1 MNQCSEMIKS
11 LPLVFSRK
19 YFYSKRSANAI
30 HYISTISI
38 LGISIGTAALIL
50 VLSVFNGFEDLITKM
65 LNQFNPDIKVVPV
78 EGKFFEKN
86 QQILSKLKEIDG
98 VLAVSQ
104 VLEEKA
110 LFESDK
116 VQDFG
121 TIKGVDNNYRQVASL
136 DSTILDGQFV
146 LSKENVDYAIIGF
159 GLGNKLGS
167 MPSQLS
173 EPISVYS
180 PNGDDAGI
188 VSQPFTRR
196 FLYPGA
202 LFSIQQDVDY
212 EYMIASL
219 AFVEDLLGKPNTLS
233 ALELK
238 IDPKK
243 SVKTIQKN
251 IQTLMGD
258 KFAVK
263 NRYQQEEAFLK
274 LMNIE
279 KWVSFAILSLTLLL
293 VAFNMTCAL
302 WMLVLEKK
310 SDLATLKS
318 IGMKDN
324 QVFRIFLNLGMLL
337 SLVGFFTGLIV
348 AVILYILQKTVGIVG
363 VPEGFAVNVYP
374 VEMQISDVLAILI
387 IVSVIG
393 FLASYFPAKMA
404 SRASAIHKYG
414 N

>member
-1 MNQCSEMIKS
+1 
-11 LPLVFSRK
+11 
-19 YFYSKRSANAI
+19 
-30 HYISTISI
+30 
-38 LGISIGTAALIL
+38 
-50 VLSVFNGFEDLITKM
+50 M
-65 LNQFNPDIKVVPV
+65 LNQFNPDIKITPR
-78 EGKFFEKN
+78 EGKFFERDSVMIK
-86 QQILSKLKEIDG
+86 KLENTEG
-98 VLAVSQ
+98 VLAVSK

-110 LFESDK
+110 LFESEK

-121 TIKGVDNNYRQVASL
+121 TLKGVDKHFRQVASL
-136 DSTILDGQFV
+136 DSAILEGEYMLTKD
-146 LSKENVDYAIIGF
+146 KTDYGIIGF
-159 GLGNKLGS
+159 GLANKLGT

-180 PNGDDAGI
+180 PNEDEAGI
-188 VSQPFTRR
+188 ISQPFTRR

-212 EYMIASL
+212 EYVITSL
-219 AFVEDLLGKPNTLS
+219 EFVEELLNKPNSLS
-233 ALELK
+233 AIELK
-238 IDPKK
+238 IDNKK
-243 SVKTIQKN
+243 NVKTLQKN
-251 IQTLMGD
+251 IQAVVGE
-258 KFAVK
+258 KFDVK

-318 IGMKDN
+318 LGMKDK
-324 QVFRIFLNLGMLL
+324 QVFSIFLNLGMLL
-337 SLVGFFTGLIV
+337 SVVGFLVGLAV

-374 VEMQISDVLAILI
+374 VQMEITDIAAILI
-387 IVSVIG
+387 IVSMIG

-404 SRASAIHKYG
+404 SRSSTLFKYG
-414 N
+414 D

>member
-1 MNQCSEMIKS
+1 MNRTLSFI
-11 LPLVFSRK
+11 FSRK

-50 VLSVFNGFEDLITKM
+50 VLSVFNGFEGLITKI
-65 LNQFNPDIKVVPV
+65 LNQFNPDIKITPR
-78 EGKFFEKN
+78 EGKFFERDSVMIK
-86 QQILSKLKEIDG
+86 KLENTEG
-98 VLAVSQ
+98 VLAVSK

-110 LFESDK
+110 LFESEK

-121 TIKGVDNNYRQVASL
+121 TLKGVDKHFRQVASL
-136 DSTILDGQFV
+136 DSAILEGEYMLTKD
-146 LSKENVDYAIIGF
+146 KTDYGIIGF
-159 GLGNKLGS
+159 GLANKLGT

-180 PNGDDAGI
+180 PNEDEAGI
-188 VSQPFTRR
+188 ISQPFTRR

-212 EYMIASL
+212 EYVITSL
-219 AFVEDLLGKPNTLS
+219 EFVEELLNKPNSLS
-233 ALELK
+233 AIELK
-238 IDPKK
+238 IDNKK
-243 SVKTIQKN
+243 NVKTLQKN
-251 IQTLMGD
+251 IQAVVGE
-258 KFAVK
+258 KFDVK

-318 IGMKDN
+318 LGMKDK
-324 QVFRIFLNLGMLL
+324 QVFSIFLNLGMLL
-337 SLVGFFTGLIV
+337 SVVGFLVGLAV

-374 VEMQISDVLAILI
+374 VQMEITDIAAILI
-387 IVSVIG
+387 IVSMIG

-404 SRASAIHKYG
+404 SRSSILFKYG
-414 N
+414 D

>member
-1 MNQCSEMIKS
+1 MIKS
-11 LPLVFSRK
+11 LPVLFSRK

-78 EGKFFEKN
+78 EGKFFERDSGIIS
-86 QQILSKLKEIDG
+86 QLQHVDG

-121 TIKGVDNNYRQVASL
+121 TIKGVDKYFRQVASL
-136 DSTILDGQFV
+136 DSAILDGEYV
-146 LSKENVDYAIIGF
+146 LTKNKTEFGIIGY
-159 GLGNKLGS
+159 GLGNKLGT

-173 EPISVYS
+173 DPISVYS
-180 PNGDDAGI
+180 PNEDDAAV
-188 VSQPFTRR
+188 VSQAFTRR

-202 LFSIQQDVDY
+202 LFSIQQEVDY

-219 AFVEDLLGKPNTLS
+219 DFVAELLGKPNSLS
-233 ALELK
+233 AIEIKLDK
-238 IDPKK
+238 KK
-243 SVKTIQKN
+243 SGKDTQKRIQS
-251 IQTLMGD
+251 IVGD
-258 KFAVK
+258 KFEVK

-318 IGMKDN
+318 LGMKDR

-337 SLVGFFTGLIV
+337 SLFGFLSGLFI
-348 AVILYILQKTVGIVG
+348 AVILYVLQKTVGIVG

-374 VEMQISDVLAILI
+374 VEMQLTDVLAILI
-387 IVSVIG
+387 VVSVIG

-404 SRASAIHKYG
+404 SRSSAIYKYG
-414 N
+414 A